1 MRLSEIGMGRL
12 LRVSSA
18 LIILGL
24 VVEIVSLVW
33 YHPLSFVLFAFVGI
47 SLIALG
53 ILVYL
58 TSLAFVATR
67 STENRNST

>member
-58 TSLAFVATR
+58 ISLAFVATR